1 MTISP
6 TRSRI
11 LFTLLTTIAIGVALG
26 STVSTQRRPLRR
38 SVLVN
43 GHEAVGGEV
52 IVKLRPATP
61 TDREEL
67 EQQVD
72 ADDSQELGNDL
83 GFRRIHSRSR
93 NVEDLVAILRTHPHV
108 VYVEPNYVI
117 HTTATPS
124 DPKFGD
130 LWGMQNTG
138 QTVNGVPGGI
148 PGDDIHAAAAWNVST
163 GSRSTVVGTIDTGID
178 YNHED
183 LSANVWSAPAAFA
196 VNLGAVTITCPAG
209 SHGFNAI
216 LRTCDPMDDNDH
228 GSHVAGTIGAAG
240 NNGVGVA
247 GVNWTASIMASKFLD
262 ATGSG
267 TLAAAIDA
275 IEFTIQAKAA
285 FAATGGANVRVL
297 NNSWGGG
304 GYSQALLDEINRAGA
319 NGILF
324 VAAAGNNSLNN
335 DMWAQFPADYTYYGA
350 TNIIAVAATD
360 NSDHRASFSNYG
372 PTLVHLGAPGVNVLS
387 TTRGN
392 TYQYFNGTSMAAP
405 HVSGAAALILS
416 KCTLTT
422 TALKSTILGNVDVVA
437 GLTGSVATNGRLNVD
452 KALRSCAPVSAPG
465 APTGLLAAAG
475 NARVTLTWN
484 AAAGAVSYSVLR
496 STTPGSGYVPVS
508 TPSTP
513 GYVDNSVSNGT
524 TYYYVVTATNSAGT
538 SGNSN
543 EASATPVAPPPPP
556 APGGLAATPGNAQV
570 KLTWGG
576 VTGAASYKVYRRLSG
591 GSYGSPLT
599 TVTTT
604 TYTNTSLTNGTT
616 YFYVVSAVKDGV
628 EGPRSSEAQATPFG
642 PPPAPTGLTAT
653 TGTSTGQIFLTWNG
667 SATATSYTVKRK
679 TSSFGTF
686 STVASGVTG
695 TTFTNGGLV
704 SGHRYYYVVSA
715 SNASG
720 QSGNSSQTSATAK

>member
-11 LFTLLTTIAIGVALG
+11 LLTFLTTIAIAGSLG

-52 IVKLRPATP
+52 IVKLRPSAP
-61 TDREEL
+61 ADREQL

-72 ADDSQELGNDL
+72 ADDSQELGNGL

-93 NVEDLVAILRTHPHV
+93 NVEDLVAILRTHPDV
-108 VYVEPNYVI
+108 LYVEPNYVI

-148 PGDDIHAAAAWNVST
+148 PGADIHATTAWNVST
-163 GSRSTVVGTIDTGID
+163 GSRNTVVGTIDTGID

-183 LSANVWSAPAAFA
+183 LGANVWSAPADFT
-196 VNLGAVTITCPAG
+196 VTFGTLTITCPAG

-228 GSHVAGTIGAAG
+228 GTHVAGTIGALG
-240 NNGVGVA
+240 DNGVGVA

-304 GYSQALLDEINRAGA
+304 GYSQALLDEINKAGA

-324 VAAAGNNSLNN
+324 VAAAGNNNLNN

-360 NSDHRASFSNYG
+360 NTDHRASFSNYG
-372 PTLVHLGAPGVNVLS
+372 ATLVHLGAPGVNVLS

-392 TYQYFNGTSMAAP
+392 TYQYFNGTSMATP

-422 TALKSTILGNVDVVA
+422 AALKSTIIGNVDVVP
-437 GLTGSVATNGRLNVD
+437 GLTGSVSSNGRLNVD
-452 KALRSCAPVSAPG
+452 KALRSCAPVSAPA
-465 APTGLLAAAG
+465 APTGLVAAAT
-475 NARVTLTWN
+475 NAKVTLTWN
-484 AAAGAVSYSVLR
+484 AVSGAASYNVLR
-496 STTPGSGYVPVS
+496 STTSGSGYAPIA
-508 TPSTP
+508 TPTTA
-513 GYVDNSVSNGT
+513 GYVDTSVSNGT
-524 TYYYVVTATNSAGT
+524 TYYYVVTATNAAGT

-543 EASATPVAPPPPP
+543 EAFATPVAPPPPP
-556 APGGLAATPGNAQV
+556 APTGLSAAPGNGQV
-570 KLTWGG
+570 KLTWGA

-616 YFYVVSAVKDGV
+616 YFYVVSAVRDGV
-628 EGPRSSEAQATPFG
+628 EGLQSSEAQATPFG
-642 PPPAPTGLTAT
+642 PPPAPTGVTAT
-653 TGTSTGQIFLTWNG
+653 TGASSGQILVKWNA

-679 TSSFGTF
+679 QSSFGTF

-695 TTFTNGGLV
+695 TAFTDHGLV
-704 SGHRYYYVVSA
+704 SGRRYYYVVSA
-715 SNASG
+715 SNSSG
-720 QSGNSSQTSATAK
+720 QSGNSSQTSAIAK

>member
-1 MTISP
+1 MMISP
-6 TRSRI
+6 RHSRV
-11 LFTLLTTIAIGVALG
+11 LFTLLAIVAFG

-43 GHEAVGGEV
+43 GLEAVGGEV
-52 IVKLRPATP
+52 IVRLRPVTP
-61 TDREEL
+61 ADREQL

-83 GFRRIHSRSR
+83 GFRKIHSRSR
-93 NVEDLVAILRTHPHV
+93 SVEDLIAILRTHPGV
-108 VYVEPNYVI
+108 EYVEPNYVI
-117 HTTATPS
+117 HATATPS

-130 LWGMQNTG
+130 LWGLQNTG

-148 PGDDIHAAAAWNVST
+148 PGADIHATSAWTLST

-178 YNHED
+178 YNHQD
-183 LSANVWSAPAAFA
+183 LSANVWSAPAAFT
-196 VNLGAVTITCPAG
+196 VKFGTTTITCAAG

-216 LRTCDPMDDNDH
+216 TRICDPMDDNDH
-228 GSHVAGTIGAAG
+228 GSHVAGTIGGAG
-240 NNGVGVA
+240 NNAIGVA

-304 GYSQALLDEINRAGA
+304 GYSQALLDEINKAGA

-324 VAAAGNNSLNN
+324 VAAAGNNNLNN

-360 NSDHRASFSNYG
+360 NNDQRAWFSNYG
-372 PTLVHLGAPGVNVLS
+372 STLVHLGAPGVNILS
-387 TTRGN
+387 TTRNN
-392 TYQYFNGTSMAAP
+392 TYQYFDGTSMATP

-422 TALKSTILGNVDVVA
+422 AALKSTIIGNVDVVPGMS
-437 GLTGSVATNGRLNVD
+437 GLVSSNGRLNVD
-452 KALRSCAPVSAPG
+452 KALRSCAPASPPP
-465 APTGLLAAAG
+465 APTGLLATAG
-475 NARVTLTWN
+475 NAKVTLTWN
-484 AAAGAVSYSVLR
+484 ASAGAASYSVRR
-496 STTPGSGYVPVS
+496 STTPGSGYTTVG
-508 TPSTP
+508 TPST
-513 GYVDNSVSNGT
+513 NSYTDTSVTNGT
-524 TYYYVVTATNSAGT
+524 PYYYVVTATNSAGT

-543 EASATPVAPPPPP
+543 EASATPVVPPPPP
-556 APGGLAATPGNAQV
+556 APTGLTATPGNAQV
-570 KLTWGG
+570 KLTWSALS
-576 VTGAASYKVYRRLSG
+576 GAASYKVYRRLSG
-591 GSYGSPLT
+591 ASYGWPLT
-599 TVTTT
+599 TVTAA

-628 EGPRSSEAQATPFG
+628 EGPQSSEVQGRRWPGGADRRPRRQCERG
-642 PPPAPTGLTAT
+642 
-653 TGTSTGQIFLTWNG
+653 SISLTWNA
-667 SATATSYTVKRK
+667 SATATSYTVTQDVELRNVLDR
-679 TSSFGTF
+679 G
-686 STVASGVTG
+686 SG
-695 TTFTNGGLV
+695 
-704 SGHRYYYVVSA
+704 
-715 SNASG
+715 
-720 QSGNSSQTSATAK
+720 